1 MGITLR
7 RSIIL
12 LALLGTLIAP
22 GRAVACSHDD
32 TAYFETFLDTSCMQ
46 LPLSST
52 TLDALGGLRLTTNGT
67 AVTTPWDT
75 DADFD
80 GGVNFQATLFPPVG
94 VRTLA
99 RSGTGTAATLTL
111 PLTLLPLTPD
121 VANPVLS
128 PTPATVFDNDNV
140 DDPALAKVGSTY
152 YMWYSGTSED
162 GRRPAVFLATS
173 SDGTTWARANGGNPV
188 LQGTAG
194 AFDEDGVYGAGAVY
208 DPTDSIAPF
217 KMWYSG
223 RADVFGG
230 IGYATSVDGITW
242 LKYLGGG
249 ALPRPVLSHGPAGSA
264 DSFSAADPSVLKD
277 GSTWKMWYTGDDS
290 SKKRIAYATS
300 LDGVVWSK
308 GGKVIAPE
316 DPGVSA
322 NLQFGAFAPTVWKT
336 ASGYS
341 MLLTGRK
348 LVGGGV
354 FQTKILKTT
363 STDGISWAGPSPAV
377 NPSGSNTNFDFSN
390 LNSPDLL
397 QDPGA
402 ASPFKLY
409 YSGNTIDANGNFHTR
424 IGLATS
430 NDGNSFSKVNG
441 SQPGG
446 SVLDVGALGT
456 AFDARQASGLS
467 VAAPPGGN
475 PKFAGFYWGTRGSD
489 FKPRLGEATSADG
502 SSWTK
507 VPVLVPPNGGA
518 LFALGNPASFDNG
531 GERDPSVLYD
541 AGAYELYFTGIDS
554 SGTRSI
560 GFASASQDGATKQP
574 DNSTW
579 SKNSSA
585 LLSKG
590 SSGAFD
596 SAGVSHPSVLKD
608 AATSYFLYYGGTD
621 GTISKIGRAT
631 SSAAGGPFTKDAGF
645 VLDVGGAGQFDE
657 KGAQDP
663 VVIKVAAGDYRMLY
677 TGVDANGI
685 ERVGYATSADGTS
698 WTKQGV
704 VLNPSL
710 RAFADD
716 ESGVD
721 PTGMLV
727 DGATLHVWT
736 SGVDRSGR
744 TRGSH
749 VTTAF
754 PTPGSPAAGI
764 PSGWAT
770 YQLGNS
776 STTVRDFRQIARTS
790 SGSAVALWLSFL
802 QPYSSGGNEFWSD
815 YFPTTVSS
823 SSEALNFLLT
833 VHGIRWQARL
843 STPGSSPSLDKIELT
858 HAPVSFSPAGSAS
871 SGPIAAASGR
881 MVTAWGS
888 LVVNTSIFSP
898 AGAGT
903 GSGTVRVLD
912 ATSGEQLAS
921 APLNTGGD
929 TTVDLSGVSAPA
941 HQALRLAFDLQ
952 SADGQATPRVN
963 SFKVL
968 YTTQPAAIAL
978 TLAAS
983 APRVIF
989 GQAVT
994 LTGTL
999 TQGAAALG
1007 AQSVAL
1013 SAQGVGDPAFAPLP
1027 SATTDAAGAYSARV
1041 VPKKKTTY
1049 KASYAGATSEPT
1061 LSVSVA
1067 HLVALSVVRKGAK
1080 GYFRGRVGPS
1090 HPGRVVIIQIKKSS
1104 GWKTFAKLKTSKTS
1118 TFSAVRK
1125 LSPRAKYRFRA
1136 STAADAQHLAGMSP
1150 IVYVVKMKVSLTV
1163 KLARRKATFAG
1174 TVTPSHPGRVVV
1186 IQKLVGTKWVA
1197 IGKAKLSSSSTFRF
1211 VRTLTPG
1218 TYDFRAVTSA
1228 DRDHWGGESRTR
1240 HVAVA

>member
-1 MGITLR
+1 
-7 RSIIL
+7 
-12 LALLGTLIAP
+12 
-22 GRAVACSHDD
+22 
-32 TAYFETFLDTSCMQ
+32 MQ
-46 LPLSST
+46 LPLSNT

-67 AVTTPWDT
+67 AVSTPWNT
-75 DADFD
+75 EIDFD
-80 GGVNFQATLFPPVG
+80 NGVNFQATLFPPIG

-111 PLTLLPLTPD
+111 PPTLLPLTPN
-121 VANPVLS
+121 VANPVLG
-128 PTPATVFDNDNV
+128 PTSATVLDNDNV

-162 GRRPAVFLATS
+162 GRRPAIFLATS
-173 SDGTTWARANGGNPV
+173 SDGTTWARANSGNPV

-208 DPTDSIAPF
+208 DPADLIAPF

-230 IGYATSVDGITW
+230 IGYATSVDGVTW
-242 LKYLGGG
+242 VKYLGGG
-249 ALPRPVLSHGPAGSA
+249 AVPVPVLSRGPAGSA

-300 LDGVVWSK
+300 LNGIVWSK
-308 GGKVIAPE
+308 GGKVVAPE
-316 DPGVSA
+316 DAGVSA
-322 NLQFGAFAPTVWKT
+322 NLQFGAFAPTAWKT
-336 ASGYS
+336 ANGYS

-354 FQTKILKTT
+354 FQTKILKAT
-363 STDGISWAGPSPAV
+363 STDGISWTGPSPAV
-377 NPSGSNTNFDFSN
+377 NPSGSNTNFDYSN

-397 QDPGA
+397 QDAGS

-430 NDGNSFSKVNG
+430 TDGNSFNKVNG
-441 SQPGG
+441 SQNGG
-446 SVLDVGALGT
+446 SVFDVGALGT

-467 VAAPPGGN
+467 VASPAGGN

-507 VPVLVPPNGGA
+507 VSVSGPNGGG

-541 AGAYELYFTGIDS
+541 AGTYALYFTGIDS
-554 SGTRSI
+554 GGIRSI
-560 GFASASQDGATKQP
+560 GFASASQDGTTKQP

-579 SKNSSA
+579 SKNGSA
-585 LLSKG
+585 LISKG

-608 AATSYFLYYGGTD
+608 AAGSYFLYYGGSD
-621 GTISKIGRAT
+621 GTVSKVGRAT
-631 SSAAGGPFTKDAGF
+631 SSAAGGPFAKDAGP
-645 VLDVGGAGQFDE
+645 VLDLGGAGQFDE
-657 KGAQDP
+657 LGVKDP
-663 VVIKVAAGDYRMLY
+663 TVIKVAAGDYRMLY
-677 TGVDANGI
+677 TGVDAGGV
-685 ERVGYATSADGTS
+685 ERVGYATSANGTS

-710 RAFADD
+710 RAFAED
-716 ESGVD
+716 ESGVQ

-727 DGATLHVWT
+727 DGTTLHVWT
-736 SGVDRSGR
+736 SGADRSGR
-744 TRGSH
+744 TRGGH
-749 VTTAF
+749 ATTAF

-770 YQLGNS
+770 YQLGNT

-790 SGSAVALWLSFL
+790 SGSTVALWMSFL

-823 SSEALNFLLT
+823 SSEVLNFLLT

-858 HAPVSFSPAGSAS
+858 HAPVSFSPTGSAS

-881 MVTAWGS
+881 MVTAWSS

-912 ATSGEQLAS
+912 AASGEQLAS

-929 TTVDLSGVSAPA
+929 TIVNLGGVSAPA

-952 SADGQATPRVN
+952 SADGQASPRVN

-968 YTTQPAAIAL
+968 YTTTTQPAAIAL
-978 TLAAS
+978 TLAVS

-999 TQGAAALG
+999 TQGTAPLG
-1007 AQSVAL
+1007 V
-1013 SAQGVGDPAFAPLP
+1013 QGVVLSGQGGGDPTFTALP
-1027 SATTDAAGAYSARV
+1027 PATTDAAGAYSARV
-1041 VPKKKTTY
+1041 VPTKKTTY
-1049 KASYAGATSEPT
+1049 KARYAGATSEPT
-1061 LSVSVA
+1061 VSVSVA
-1067 HLVALSVVRKGAK
+1067 HLVTLSVVRKGAK
-1080 GYFRGRVGPS
+1080 GYFRGKLGPS
-1090 HPGRVVIIQIKKSS
+1090 HPGRLVIIQIRKSS
-1104 GWKTFAKLKTSKTS
+1104 GWRTFAKLKTSKTS
-1118 TFSAVRK
+1118 GFSAVRK
-1125 LSPRAKYRFRA
+1125 LNPRAKYRFRA
-1136 STAADAQHLAGMSP
+1136 STAADGQHLAGMSP
-1150 IVYVVKMKVSLTV
+1150 IVYVVKMKVSLAV
-1163 KLARRKATFAG
+1163 KLAGREAVLTG
-1174 TVTPSHPGRVVV
+1174 TVSPAHPGRIVV

-1197 IGKAKLSSSSTFRF
+1197 IGKAKLSAKSTFRL
-1211 VRTLTPG
+1211 VRTLAPG
-1218 TYDFRAVTSA
+1218 TYALRAVTSA

-1240 HVAVA
+1240 RVIVA